1 MGRLWLTDTD
11 TPRRQKVFRD
21 RAPRRRRAR
30 GSFAVRCA
38 RIDFPLSAV
47 AVAAK
52 LCTHLLDSAGTVGS
66 FSNKPLSPKSASR
79 PAEPTQTHPTT
90 RDCVETPPQTN
101 PHKAYCH
108 NPLCSAAF
116 QLHLYTVNASTVLSS
131 QLPPPPPPYH
141 MRVHEAVLSQAKC
154 SKSQGAG
161 LVRRGLRDAS
171 RAKRHSGC
179 APVTPDSLFY
189 RRRETAGGRQ
199 VSQGISVC
207 GCAARASTKVR
218 ITLRRLWFGMSA
230 LLSSVAPVFGEV
242 SLVRSHSVMA
252 ARS

>member
-1 MGRLWLTDTD
+1 MADTD
-11 TPRRQKVFRD
+11 RHPESQYPDARVFRD
-21 RAPRRRRAR
+21 RAAPPPRAR
-30 GSFAVRCA
+30 FFCVA
-38 RIDFPLSAV
+38 RADRFPPVVSAV
-47 AVAAK
+47 
-52 LCTHLLDSAGTVGS
+52 S
-66 FSNKPLSPKSASR
+66 LSRCRCYSVRTCSKKSATR
-79 PAEPTQTHPTT
+79 PAEPTQTHHNT
-90 RDCVETPPQTN
+90 RLSRPPPN
-101 PHKAYCH
+101 KPHKAYCH

-131 QLPPPPPPYH
+131 QLPPPPPHSTCVYTKPCCLKRSVVSH
-141 MRVHEAVLSQAKC
+141 N
-154 SKSQGAG
+154 QGAG
-161 LVRRGLRDAS
+161 LVRRELRDAS